1 MVMSEPQ
8 NNTGVTRLSLR
19 LLRYALRRWRGLVV
33 VLAIMFLKSS
43 MEVLK
48 PLPMKLLVDNVLNQI
63 PLESAIAG
71 MVAIIPG
78 AASREGLL
86 IWLVAATVLIFIL
99 GWGLDL
105 ASTYS
110 KIGFGQRMVYD
121 LAEDLYRHLQR
132 LSIKF
137 HSRKSTGD
145 LIRRVT
151 TDTGSV
157 STIVND
163 ALLPVPVAVFTIIS
177 MFVIMWQLDTTLT
190 LLALIVV
197 PFMILTVRIYSGPM
211 NELSYR
217 QKEAEGEIYDVVEQ
231 TLSSMPAV
239 QAFSR
244 EGMND
249 ERLREVTHRTLEAT
263 IDSNRVQLRFKV
275 FTGLATAAGTAGIIW
290 VGGSHVLDGRLTVGS
305 ILVFIAYLGSLYG
318 PLETVMYTSM
328 TLNYAAGSGRRV
340 MEVLDTVHEVEDH
353 PSATSPT
360 AVKGHVRIENLTFG
374 YETNRPILK
383 NISFEAFP
391 GQTIAIVG
399 QTGAGK
405 STLVSL
411 IPRFFDPWEG
421 KVLIDGTD
429 IRDIK
434 LNSLRNNIA
443 IVLQEP
449 FLFPLSIAEN
459 IAYGSPDATA
469 EEIEAAARDANA
481 HEFIEAMPDGYDTI
495 IGERGATL
503 SGGERQ
509 RLSIARAILK
519 NAPILILDEPTSSL
533 DAQTE
538 ELISEALERLK
549 KARTTFIIAHRLS
562 TVRRADR
569 IIVVESGRISETG
582 SHEELIVKQGLYTT
596 FCKTQFG

>member
-1 MVMSEPQ
+1 
-8 NNTGVTRLSLR
+8 
-19 LLRYALRRWRGLVV
+19 
-33 VLAIMFLKSS
+33 

-63 PLESAIAG
+63 PLQTRIAG
-71 MVAIIPG
+71 LVEMVPG

-86 IWLVAATVLIFIL
+86 IWLVATTVLLFVL
-99 GWGLDL
+99 GWALNL

-121 LAEDLYRHLQR
+121 LAEELYRHLQR
-132 LSIKF
+132 LSIKY

-163 ALLPVPVAVFTIIS
+163 ALLPVPVAVFTIVS

-217 QKEAEGEIYDVVEQ
+217 QHEAEGEIYDVVEQ
-231 TLSSMPAV
+231 TLSAMPAV
-239 QAFSR
+239 HAFSR
-244 EGMND
+244 ESMND
-249 ERLREVTHRTLEAT
+249 ERLREVTDRTLEAT
-263 IDSNRVQLRFKV
+263 IDSNKVQLRFKV

-290 VGGSHVLDGRLTVGS
+290 IGGSHVLDGQLTVGS

-318 PLETVMYTSM
+318 PLETLMYTSM
-328 TLNYAAGSGRRV
+328 TINYAAGSGRRV
-340 MEVLDTVHEVEDH
+340 MEVLDTAQEVEDR
-353 PSATSPT
+353 SGATSPAT
-360 AVKGHVRIENLTFG
+360 VKGHVRIENVTFG
-374 YETNRPILK
+374 YEAKRPILK
-383 NISFEAFP
+383 NISVEALP

-399 QTGAGK
+399 PTGAGK

-411 IPRFFDPWEG
+411 TPRFFDPWEG
-421 KVLIDGTD
+421 RVLIDGED

-434 LNSLRNNIA
+434 LNSLRQNIG
-443 IVLQEP
+443 IVLQES
-449 FLFPLSIAEN
+449 FLFPLTIAEN
-459 IAYGSPDATA
+459 IAYGNPDATA

-481 HEFIEAMPDGYDTI
+481 HQFIEAMPEGYDTI

-519 NAPILILDEPTSSL
+519 NAPILIMDEPTSAL

-538 ELISEALERLK
+538 GLILEALERLK
-549 KARTTFIIAHRLS
+549 KGRTTFIIAHRLS
-562 TVRRADR
+562 TVRNADR
-569 IIVVESGRISETG
+569 IIVLETGRIVETG
-582 SHEELIVKQGLYTT
+582 SHDELIIKKGLYTSLYE
-596 FCKTQFG
+596 TQFGLGISD